1 MQRADN
7 FLEECVCVCDCVCVC
22 AFVCVCVSN
31 FVLSRI
37 FKTQFLSQLFL

>member
-1 MQRADN
+1 MRRADN
-7 FLEECVCVCDCVCVC
+7 FLEECVCVIVCVC

-37 FKTQFLSQLFL
+37 FKTQFLSQLLFL